1 MPRKKYTEM
10 PLAEIMRR
18 LKHSSLDESRRI
30 RHVPDV
36 LLKDECESL
45 EVRMRSLIGIINKE
59 ERAENYMLFF
69 VMYDIES
76 DKVRTLVSKYL
87 QKQGCTRVQNS
98 IFLADLPIDVYEK
111 IREDLKEVQA
121 CYDNHDSILVVPM
134 DVDNLKSMSIIGKS
148 LDVGLIMKTKSTM
161 FF

>member
-1 MPRKKYTEM
+1 MPRKKYVEM

-18 LKHSSLDESRRI
+18 LKHSTMDDSRRI
-30 RHVPDV
+30 RHTVPVPVD
-36 LLKDECESL
+36 DECESL
-45 EVRMRSLIGIINKE
+45 EVRMRSLVGIINRKE
-59 ERAENYMLFF
+59 RPENYMLFF

-98 IFLADLPIDVYEK
+98 IFLADLPTDTYEK
-111 IREDLKEVQA
+111 IQVDLKEVQA
-121 CYDNHDSILVVPM
+121 CYDNHDSIMVVPM
-134 DVDNLKSMSIIGKS
+134 NVDNLRSMSVIGKS
-148 LDVGLIMKTKSTM
+148 LDLDLIMKTKSTL

>member
-18 LKHSSLDESRRI
+18 LKHSTMDESRRI
-30 RHVPDV
+30 GHDPHIPHE
-36 LLKDECESL
+36 DECESL
-45 EVRMRSLIGIINKE
+45 EVRMQSLIGIINKK
-59 ERAENYMLFF
+59 ERPENYMLFF

-98 IFLADLPIDVYEK
+98 IFLADLPSDIYKK
-111 IREDLKEVQA
+111 IQQDLKEVQA

-134 DVDNLKSMSIIGKS
+134 DADNLKSMSIIGKS
-148 LDVGLIMKTKSTM
+148 LDINLIMKTKSTL

>member
-18 LKHSSLDESRRI
+18 LKHSTMSDSHRI
-30 RHVPDV
+30 GHRSH
-36 LLKDECESL
+36 LSTEDECESL
-45 EVRMRSLIGIINKE
+45 EVRMRSLVGIINRKE
-59 ERAENYMLFF
+59 RPENNMIFF

-98 IFLADLPIDVYEK
+98 IFLADLPSDIYKK
-111 IREDLKEVQA
+111 IQQDLKEVQA

-134 DVDNLKSMSIIGKS
+134 DADNLKSMSIIGKS
-148 LDVGLIMKTKSTM
+148 LDINLIMKTKSTL

>member
-10 PLAEIMRR
+10 PLAEIMRL
-18 LKHSSLDESRRI
+18 LKCSSLDESRRI

-36 LLKDECESL
+36 LLDECESL
-45 EVRMRSLIGIINKE
+45 EVRMRSLIGIINKK
-59 ERAENYMLFF
+59 ERAQGYMLFF

-98 IFLADLPIDVYEK
+98 IFLADLPVTVYEK

-134 DVDNLKSMSIIGKS
+134 DVDNLKAMSIIGKG
-148 LDVGLIMKTKSTM
+148 LDVDLIMKTKSTL